1 MKKILFL
8 ALVTFS
14 CGGSSSD
21 TVENITEETTTTQQ
35 ETTTTQQETTTTQQE
50 TTTTVQPDAVLSN
63 ISNMNTRGVSPHMEI
78 VDSSII
84 RIFYSSLDVM
94 GLAVDLCDYEL
105 NCTRQGV
112 VNRVQAVSY
121 THLTLPTIYS
131 V

>member
-21 TVENITEETTTTQQ
+21 TVENITE
-35 ETTTTQQETTTTQQE
+35 ETTTTQQE

-78 VDSSII
+78 VDSSTI

-112 VNRVQAVSY
+112 VNRVQD
-121 THLTLPTIYS
+121 LTLVET
-131 V
+131 VDELEEDTT